1 MATSPIY
8 GWAEPDDTSLV
19 KNGALAMRTLGNAI
33 DTTMATMTPK
43 SIVDAKGDLIGAT
56 ANDTPARLAVG
67 NNGETLLADSTT
79 STGLRYQSAYN
90 GNQIING
97 GFDNWQRNTSFTAGA
112 VYSADRWYL
121 NAVAGTTTVSRD
133 TDVPTGLAGQY
144 SIKQLT
150 AAGSSFAQWSTPL
163 ETATVVPLQ
172 GKAVVLSY
180 YMKKNAT
187 WSNNFGPNVYYSNS
201 TDALA
206 SQTTAVTIVNVV
218 EPLPTTSWTRFYT
231 TFTVPSDAKGLLIQF
246 NPSVVQA
253 SGASLNMAGV
263 QLEIGSVPTLFK
275 RAGGTVQGEL
285 AACQRYYQRWNGNST
300 TTGIGMGIGQNTSNS
315 QMEIRHKTTMRVAP
329 TAVERSGGNVTDH
342 FSYTVAISSLSFVAA
357 TEDSTYFIATT
368 AAGLIISAPNFYQ
381 PSSGYFAV
389 SAEL

>member
-1 MATSPIY
+1 MASVTTNYGFDVPTSS
-8 GWAEPDDTSLV
+8 DLV
-19 KNGALAMRTLGNAI
+19 KNGATQIALLGQDI
-33 DTTMATMTPK
+33 DTFLFRPFTRN
-43 SIVDAKGDLIGAT
+43 V
-56 ANDTPARLAVG
+56 
-67 NNGETLLADSTT
+67 
-79 STGLRYQSAYN
+79 
-90 GNQIING
+90 IING
-97 GFDNWQRNTSFTAGA
+97 GYDNWQRGTSFTAGA

-121 NAVAGTTTVSRD
+121 NAVSGTTTVSRD
-133 TDVPTGLAGQY
+133 TDVPTGLVGQY

-218 EPLPTTSWTRFYT
+218 EPVPTTSWTRFYA

-263 QLEIGSVPTLFK
+263 QLEVGSQPTPFT
-275 RAGGTVQGEL
+275 RAGETIQGEL
-285 AACQRYYQRWNGNST
+285 AACQRYYWRASNTAAFANHAFGSADT
-300 TTGIGMGIGQNTSNS
+300 TTTSNF
-315 QMEIRHKTTMRVAP
+315 ILYNPVPMRVGA
-329 TAVERSGGNVTDH
+329 TSVDFSTLGLFDGVNAVVAVT
-342 FSYTVAISSLSFVAA
+342 TGTLSSTSNRTTGFVAGCGGVLVPFRP
-357 TEDSTYFIATT
+357 YILLNNNNT
-368 AAGLIISAPNFYQ
+368 A
-381 PSSGYFAV
+381 GYIGC

>member
-1 MATSPIY
+1 MASVTTNYGFDVPTSS
-8 GWAEPDDTSLV
+8 DLV
-19 KNGALAMRTLGNAI
+19 KNGATQIALLGQDI
-33 DTTMATMTPK
+33 DTFLFRPFTRN
-43 SIVDAKGDLIGAT
+43 V
-56 ANDTPARLAVG
+56 
-67 NNGETLLADSTT
+67 
-79 STGLRYQSAYN
+79 
-90 GNQIING
+90 IING
-97 GFDNWQRNTSFTAGA
+97 GYDNWQRGTSFTAGA

-121 NAVAGTTTVSRD
+121 NAVSGTTTVSRD

-263 QLEIGSVPTLFK
+263 QLEVGSQPTPFT
-275 RAGGTVQGEL
+275 RAGQTVQGEL
-285 AACQRYYQRWNGNST
+285 AACQRYYYDSRDGSNQPFSGYSNST
-300 TTGIGMGIGQNTSNS
+300 DYLLANVRYPVTMRTAPSVSIGQS
-315 QMEIRHKTTMRVAP
+315 
-329 TAVERSGGNVTDH
+329 SGLNFVRRISTNAQ
-342 FSYTVAISSLSFVAA
+342 VAITVTSYPGTNVGGFSAIYAAAAPFVAA
-357 TEDSTYFIATT
+357 VGYD
-368 AAGLIISAPNFYQ
+368 FYIL
-381 PSSGYFAV
+381 A